1 MDSEIDDI
9 IDELFES
16 FLQRYQKAKE
26 ESNERGNEF
35 IDQNFDLLYYY
46 LHKTSLRRGG
56 SFIKSPKC
64 LENKRTTINPKNK
77 KDDNCFKYALTLAL
91 NHQNIEKDHQ
101 RTSKIKPFINQHN

>member
-1 MDSEIDDI
+1 MDSEIDHI
-9 IDELFES
+9 IDERFES

-35 IDQNFDLLYYY
+35 IDQNVDLFYYY

-56 SFIKSPKC
+56 SYIKSPKY

-77 KDDNCFKYALTLAL
+77 KDDNCFNYALTLAL

-101 RTSKIKPFINQHN
+101 KISKIKPFINQHN

>member
-1 MDSEIDDI
+1 MDSQIDDI
-9 IDELFES
+9 IDKLFES

-35 IDQNFDLLYYY
+35 IDQNVDLLDYY

-56 SFIKSPKC
+56 SYKKSPKC
-64 LENKRTTINPKNK
+64 LENKRTTISPKNK
-77 KDDNCFKYALTLAL
+77 KDDNCFKCALTLAL

-101 RTSKIKPFINQHN
+101 RISKIKPFINQHN